1 MSYRVLLT
9 NKAQKAWN
17 NSDKILKKKLAKC
30 FNILQENPRNHPQI
44 KSLQGSLSGKY
55 RFRVGDYRV
64 IYTIDDD
71 QIIVLILLI
80 EHRSK
85 IYRQK

>member
-1 MSYRVLLT
+1 MSYKVTLT
-9 NKAQKAWN
+9 NKAQKIWQNA
-17 NSDKILKKKLAKC
+17 DKILKKKLAKC
-30 FNILQENPRNHPQI
+30 FAILQESPRSHPQI
-44 KSLQGSLSGKY
+44 KSLQGFSGKY

-71 QIIVLILLI
+71 KVIVLVLLI

-85 IYRQK
+85 AYRKK